1 MPDLKPLRFAL
12 FNARGEFEK
21 LRSLPR
27 RFVRRSLMRK
37 TQSAITAHLP
47 ALMYLRRERVRFYA
61 DGRVEAQPWADE
73 VIYFIRNQIQPALT
87 ERERRLLGLEHD
99 RIAWLIA
106 DRIEDVARTSSSF
119 YRLADH
125 AEA

>member
-1 MPDLKPLRFAL
+1 
-12 FNARGEFEK
+12 
-21 LRSLPR
+21 
-27 RFVRRSLMRK
+27 MRK

-99 RIAWLIA
+99 RI
-106 DRIEDVARTSSSF
+106 EDVARTSSSF